1 MIARVAVI
9 PVLILC
15 AGMGCLAQ
23 QQKPEELII
32 KTESA
37 AVAVDVIVTDH
48 KGHHV
53 QGLSGSDFK
62 LYEDNAPQK
71 IASFLPPPAPTELRR
86 TAGNPTVTAPS
97 PPATGSEPGPP
108 PQLITLVIDTG
119 DLQFEH
125 LKQAYVAASKF
136 AERTIAAGNLVA
148 VYWVDTSL
156 HLAVPFTQDRQRV
169 TGVLEKMGNRAPFGR
184 LSAREADLTQTGIA
198 DLLASIRPVPQP
210 TPEEGRKGGRST
222 SEQVLQEE
230 LNREAMQEMKMAM
243 SWQVI
248 ASSFQARAVFMALRA
263 LAVGYRSLPGRKS
276 VVVFSGGFPHSKL
289 AEPEMQAVIDAA
301 NRANVAIYVIDASG
315 LNSAKRGALMGADK
329 QQPDITD
336 GRQTVQNIAKLR
348 DKDSQAAGISRFEW
362 AQTLGSDLRDDLGL
376 VADKTG
382 GFLVKDTNDPGP
394 ALERVEE
401 DASEFYTL
409 VYYPSNHNY
418 DGAFRSIKVELAER
432 GYHARYRQG
441 YWALPPGREVMMT
454 PAAAQLLAAVESGER
469 KPSFV
474 PQLNAAMV
482 TAAGGRFAVSAAVSM
497 PGKVVRFDKSKDQYA
512 AAVTVLLVARD
523 AQGQLLSVHERYGDV
538 TLGHGER
545 EEFSAKTFNM
555 QGHVPIPELEPV
567 SVEAIVRFA
576 DGTVG
581 VSEKKQIDPAPASS
595 NLRVTS
601 LVLSDREEDSEC
613 SDDPM
618 DPLCVKGVRLS
629 LPAQPQFARSTR
641 LRVFFSLLGVSLDD
655 AQRPGLGVSF
665 GLRSGDTLSRF
676 VPAQVQAS
684 GGSVP
689 HAYTVLAAF
698 DLQALQPGKYTLEM
712 TAEDKIQ
719 GARASERA
727 EFAVE

>member
-1 MIARVAVI
+1 MMVRLSAI
-9 PVLILC
+9 PAAILC
-15 AGMGCLAQ
+15 AGMACLAQ
-23 QQKPEELII
+23 QQPEGLVI

-53 QGLSGSDFK
+53 EGLSAGDFK
-62 LYEDNAPQK
+62 LYEDNAPQS
-71 IASFLPPPAPTELRR
+71 IASFLPPPARAESRR
-86 TAGNPTVTAPS
+86 VEGRPVVTAPAS
-97 PPATGSEPGPP
+97 SAARSEPEPPA
-108 PQLITLVIDTG
+108 QLITLVIDTG

-125 LKQAYVAASKF
+125 LKQACVAASKF
-136 AERTIAAGNLVA
+136 AERTIAAGNSVA

-156 HLAVPFTQDRQRV
+156 HLAVPFTQERQKV
-169 TGVLEKMGNRAPFGR
+169 ADVLERMGNRAPFGR
-184 LSAREADLTQTGIA
+184 LSAREGQITETGVA
-198 DLLASIRPVPQP
+198 DLLASIRPVPGP
-210 TPEEGRKGGRST
+210 TPGDGKKAGRST

-230 LNREAMQEMKMAM
+230 LNREAMEEMKMAM

-276 VVVFSGGFPHSKL
+276 VVVFSGGFSHSKL
-289 AEPEMQAVIDAA
+289 AESEMQAVVDAA

-315 LNSAKRGALMGADK
+315 LNSARRGGLMSADK
-329 QQPDITD
+329 QIPDITD
-336 GRQTVQNIAKLR
+336 GREAVQNIAKLR
-348 DKDSQAAGISRFEW
+348 DKDSQSGGISRFEW
-362 AQTLGSDLRDDLGL
+362 AQTLGSDLRGDLGL

-382 GFLVKDTNDPGP
+382 GFLVKDTNDFGPG
-394 ALERVEE
+394 LDRVED

-409 VYYPSNHNY
+409 VYYPSNRNY

-432 GYHARYRQG
+432 GYHVRYRQG
-441 YWALPPGREVMMT
+441 YWALPPGREVMIT

-469 KPSFV
+469 KPAFA

-482 TAAGGRFAVSAAVSM
+482 TTRDGHFAVSTAISM
-497 PGKVVRFDKSKDQYA
+497 PGKVVRFDKGKDQYV

-523 AQGQLLSVHERYGDV
+523 AQGQLLSVHERYADV
-538 TLGHGER
+538 TLGHRER
-545 EEFSAKTFNM
+545 EEFSAKTFNL

-567 SVEAIVRFA
+567 SVQAVVRFA

-581 VSEKKQIDPAPASS
+581 VSERKQMDPVPGSA
-595 NLRVTS
+595 NLRATS
-601 LVLSDREEDSEC
+601 LVLSDHEEDSAC

-629 LPAQPQFARSTR
+629 LPAHPQFARSTK
-641 LRVFFSLLGVSLDD
+641 LWVFFSLLGVSLDE
-655 AQRPGLGVSF
+655 AHRPGLGVYF
-665 GLRSGDTLSRF
+665 GLRSGDSLSRF
-676 VPAQVQAS
+676 APAQVQAS
-684 GGSVP
+684 GSSVP